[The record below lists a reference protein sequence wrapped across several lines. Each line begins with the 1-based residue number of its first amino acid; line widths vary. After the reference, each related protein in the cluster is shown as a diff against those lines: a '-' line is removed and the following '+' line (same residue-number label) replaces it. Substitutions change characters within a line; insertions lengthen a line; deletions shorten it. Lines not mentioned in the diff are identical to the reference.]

1 MLITMDVDVDI
12 ITKMNTNAA
21 VEVMDMME
29 NMNVT
34 VTKKDMNVVVENTM
48 ENMNVIAMKK
58 AMNANVDTITINSKK
73 GSKLWKE
80 Q

>member
-1 MLITMDVDVDI
+1 
-12 ITKMNTNAA
+12 

-34 VTKKDMNVVVENTM
+34 VMKKDMNAVVENMMMIT
-48 ENMNVIAMKK
+48 NVIATKK
-58 AMNANVDTITINSKK
+58 VMNVSVDITTINSKK

>member
-1 MLITMDVDVDI
+1 MLITTDVAVDT
-12 ITKMNTNAA
+12 ITMMNTNAV

-34 VTKKDMNVVVENTM
+34 VMKKDMNAVVENTM
-48 ENMNVIAMKK
+48 EIMNVIAMKK
-58 AMNANVDTITINSKK
+58 DMNANVDTITINSKK